1 MNHSFQKAERFAWRV
16 ARNALCITPWGRNL
30 LFPSQTLA
38 NCFGRGDADYA
49 LSVFLHHYRQL
60 SATGFRSA
68 DKILEVGPGQN
79 LGTSVLMWALNH
91 SRAAGMVTVILW
103 DVFPNMIVDANAVQE
118 AARALLDSPVFHDVQ
133 KALPDDRMDQILGA
147 IARGELLGDIRYRV
161 QPLPEL
167 IAAGEA
173 NDVTLVYSQ
182 SAIECIWNVADFWR
196 AIIGLTK
203 AGGWHSHRIDLS
215 DHGRRE
221 TNYIE
226 MLEWSPIGYYV
237 TMRFIP
243 GAINRWRAS
252 THMTFLA
259 EAGLKILSASRE
271 TREVLPIPRSRI
283 NRMFRSLDEVDL
295 RTTAIDLVAV
305 KQGKRQ
311 TSGGGVD
318 PGCRGHP
325 KDRPYS

>member
-1 MNHSFQKAERFAWRV
+1 
-16 ARNALCITPWGRNL
+16 
-30 LFPSQTLA
+30 
-38 NCFGRGDADYA
+38 
-49 LSVFLHHYRQL
+49 
-60 SATGFRSA
+60 
-68 DKILEVGPGQN
+68 
-79 LGTSVLMWALNH
+79 MWALNH
-91 SRAAGMVTVILW
+91 SRSAGMVTVILW
-103 DVFPNMIVDANAVQE
+103 DVFPNMMVDANAVQE
-118 AARALLDSPVFHDVQ
+118 AARALLDSPVFHDVH
-133 KALPDDRMDQILGA
+133 KALPDDRLDQTLGA
-147 IARGELLGDIRYRV
+147 VARGELLGNIRYRV

-173 NDVTLVYSQ
+173 SDVTLVYSQ

-203 AGGWHSHRIDLS
+203 SGGWHSHRIDLS

-252 THMTFLA
+252 THMTFAA

-271 TREVLPIPRSRI
+271 TRELLPIPRSRI
-283 NRMFRSLDEVDL
+283 NRMFRSLDELDL
-295 RTTAIDLVAV
+295 RTTAVDLVAV
-305 KQGKRQ
+305 KQGNEKP
-311 TSGGGVD
+311 SGGGVD
-318 PGCRGHP
+318 PVWHGHP